1 MDLDAIWPL
10 VGLVTKSCLTLCDP
24 LDCSPPGS
32 SVPGIL
38 QSRIHFLLQGMF
50 LIQGSN
56 PCFLH
61 CRQSAVL
68 LQVDSLPTELAG
80 KPKCDCCPYKKWDMK
95 KKKKSGTWRQTYAWK
110 EYHLNMKAGEGV
122 MLLEVKNAK
131 NGQQTPRS
139 SRRGRKRSLLHSPW
153 KEATLQTP
161 CSWTSSLQNC
171 ETINFCCLSHWI
183 CGTLLAQPFQSN
195 TI

>member
-32 SVPGIL
+32 FVPGIL

-50 LIQGSN
+50 LTQGSN

-61 CRQSAVL
+61 CRQSVVL

-80 KPKCDCCPYKKWDMK
+80 KPKCNCCPYKKWEMK
-95 KKKKSGTWRQTYAWK
+95 ADICLEGC
-110 EYHLNMKAGEGV
+110 HLNMKAGAGGRGGETNLWFIASISMV
-122 MLLEVKNAK
+122 PISMVKTMSALPIWSYWSNITEKGA
-131 NGQQTPRS
+131 
-139 SRRGRKRSLLHSPW
+139 RKRWAQLALLNWNEVAPACHW
-153 KEATLQTP
+153 KTH
-161 CSWTSSLQNC
+161 
-171 ETINFCCLSHWI
+171 LS
-183 CGTLLAQPFQSN
+183 
-195 TI
+195 